1 MIYMLQKIKSDLRRA
16 RIRHEKSYA
25 KVERLREK
33 LADLCCAD
41 RFVGGVSA
49 AMRFFG
55 KLAERIVSLLERDVA
70 AMTALL

>member
-55 KLAERIVSLLERDVA
+55 KLCCVNFSPLAVLRGI
-70 AMTALL
+70 TC